1 MMLDAVFA
9 AAPEA
14 MIVVDATGTIRLAN
28 RRAEELFS
36 YAPDALVGRSVD
48 TLVPAALAGRH
59 GRHRDRYDAAPR
71 TRPMGEDID
80 LRGRR
85 ADGSEFPIDVA
96 LGPTEVEGERFV
108 VAIVRDITTR
118 KLRQDRLRYLS
129 EHDALTDVLNRRGF
143 DRQLAQAFAQV
154 RRHKVETALLLV
166 DLDRFKLVNDRLGHL
181 EGDRLLRSIVRAVRE
196 RLRAGDTIARL
207 GGDELALILPFVSR
221 PAAAALAE
229 ELLAVVRD
237 AARVAT
243 DDGVAVSASIGVVGL
258 GDHPGLDAT
267 EALAAADAAMY
278 EAKRAGGDAV
288 HVAER
293 ATTPGGAQAARGE
306 LRTSVRDTAVG
317 TPTADS

>member
-1 MMLDAVFA
+1 VVRAARADIGDMMLDAVFA

-14 MIVVDATGTIRLAN
+14 MLVVDVTGTIRLAN
-28 RRAEELFS
+28 RRAEELFA

-59 GRHRDRYDAAPR
+59 SRHRESFNAAPR
-71 TRPMGEDID
+71 ARPMGEDLD

-96 LGPTEVEGERFV
+96 LGPTEVEGERLV
-108 VAIVRDITTR
+108 VAIVRDITAR

-143 DRQLAQAFAQV
+143 DRQLAQAFAQA
-154 RRHKVETALLLV
+154 RRHDVETALMVL

-181 EGDRLLRSIVRAVRE
+181 EGDRVLRTIVHAVCG

-207 GGDELALILPFVSR
+207 GGDELAIILPFTS
-221 PAAAALAE
+221 PAAAAKLGR
-229 ELLAVVRD
+229 ELLAVVRQ
-237 AARVAT
+237 AAQGVR
-243 DDGVAVSASIGVVGL
+243 DDGGAVSASIGIVSL
-258 GDHPGLDAT
+258 GQLALDAT
-267 EALAAADAAMY
+267 EAIAAADAAMY

-288 HVAER
+288 RIARAAQVAEQPLSPNR
-293 ATTPGGAQAARGE
+293 
-306 LRTSVRDTAVG
+306 
-317 TPTADS
+317 